1 MAFSF
6 FHKNDLPQNKQ
17 VQDLPI
23 AQLHPNRYQPRRTF
37 SEESIKQLAQTLDEE
52 GLLQPIVVRE
62 DGEGYEIVAGE
73 RRYRAAKSLGWEKIP
88 AIVNNLS
95 DAQTASLALIENLQ
109 RENLNPID
117 EALAYQ
123 ELMKINNLTQT
134 QLAQNIGKSQ
144 SYVANKLRLL
154 KLAPSVQQSLAQ
166 GQISARH
173 GRALLALDVDQQ
185 GRLLKEILDKDLSVK
200 ETEKI
205 AADFDNYFAPKKAKK
220 PTIRY
225 SKDLRVQINTIKQAV
240 KLAKEAG
247 TKVQVKEEKTS
258 DEYTITIVMKNQAP
272 GKKGGL
278 VHGKHYCG
286 SQPKRRSRQDDHD
299 RQLGCVNC

>member
-205 AADFDNYFAPKKAKK
+205 VADFDNYFAPKKAKK

-272 GKKGGL
+272 GKKE
-278 VHGKHYCG
+278 
-286 SQPKRRSRQDDHD
+286 D
-299 RQLGCVNC
+299 

>member
-52 GLLQPIVVRE
+52 GLLQPIIVRE

-173 GRALLALDVDQQ
+173 GRTLLALDVDQQ

-205 AADFDNYFAPKKAKK
+205 VADFDNYFAPKKAKK

-272 GKKGGL
+272 GKKE
-278 VHGKHYCG
+278 
-286 SQPKRRSRQDDHD
+286 D
-299 RQLGCVNC
+299 